1 MGSFATSVLK
11 NMGFPEVSRSIAS
24 GAENG
29 VRLANAKENFANTA
43 TSTRGKKRT
52 HGLVF
57 ENDKRNDNGR
67 YVRYYRSPQ
76 FAVKNYVENPSTRE
90 MNRVKLARFSNASRK
105 ATYERAVADRNV
117 AAVRRLLD
125 ERFVPSKE
133 LAIATIQALACRP
146 NGLDV
151 VQRLV
156 STHPPSGWYQEW
168 HDQVYTSIVTCSK
181 ARAQDLI
188 RLFLKAGITPTSQP
202 WNNDGTAAL
211 LDWAIHAGLDTAL
224 LKKLVSTDKDYK
236 TNVMAKVLTLQVKR
250 HATGGMPAGLKR
262 FVASLGDVDTPLFE
276 RVFAIAP
283 RPARIVRWLVEDA
296 GYRSAVDDV
305 LLALHFRHMQVAVY
319 LATRHA
325 WSPADRKV
333 LAVFFHDNDGNL
345 TWNDVN
351 LSAKTSFFKNARAPA
366 YARILR
372 DIAGL
377 RAPPK
382 QRPPVYRRNDDPLV
396 RIYNQL
402 RNGNALMYGQQN
414 TYPPRHVRVHKP
426 SVGHGG
432 DRGKKRDVVILQR
445 PNNARSSSPP
455 DRIASKADL
464 EAWQRR
470 HGILRG
476 TTRPN
481 RSSGNAWTV
490 QTQNPLVPLPTNARN
505 HRNSRYLKANAAARR
520 IQAAFRTATTKKK
533 TTKTTRGTGATARGP
548 ARKK

>member
-1 MGSFATSVLK
+1 MGSFATSILK
-11 NMGFPEVSRSIAS
+11 NMDFPEVSRSIAS

-29 VRLANAKENFANTA
+29 VRLTNAKDNFANTA

-57 ENDKRNDNGR
+57 KNDKRNDKGR
-67 YVRYYRSPQ
+67 YVRYYRSPE

-90 MNRVKLARFSNASRK
+90 MNRVRLARFSNASRK

-133 LAIATIQALACRP
+133 LVIATIQALACRP

-156 STHPPSGWYQEW
+156 SAGRRAPVDAEW
-168 HDQVYTSIVTCSK
+168 HDQVYTSIVRCSK

-188 RLFLKAGITPTSQP
+188 RLFLKAGITPNSEP
-202 WNNDGTAAL
+202 WLNDGTAAL
-211 LDWAIHAGLDTAL
+211 LDWAIHEGLDTAL
-224 LKKLVSTDKDYK
+224 LKKLVTTAKEYK
-236 TNVMAKVLTLQVKR
+236 TDVMAKVLQLQTKR

-262 FVASLGDVDTPLFE
+262 FVASLGGVDSPLIA
-276 RVFAIAP
+276 RVFESAP
-283 RPARIVRWLVEDA
+283 RPARIVRWLVEDT
-296 GYRSAVDDV
+296 GYRATVNDV
-305 LLALHFRHMQVAVY
+305 ILALHFRHMQVAVY
-319 LATRHA
+319 LASRHA
-325 WSPADRKV
+325 WSNTNAKK
-333 LAVFFHDNDGNL
+333 LAVFFDDNWDGKTGSDKSNL
-345 TWNDVN
+345 RGE
-351 LSAKTSFFKNARAPA
+351 TSFFKNARAPA

-372 DIAGL
+372 ETAGL
-377 RAPPK
+377 RAPPTK
-382 QRPPVYRRNDDPLV
+382 RPVSTQNDDPLV
-396 RIYNQL
+396 RIYNNLRNL

-426 SVGHGG
+426 SVVGSRGG
-432 DRGKKRDVVILQR
+432 VVILQR
-445 PNNARSSSPP
+445 PNARSAP

-476 TTRPN
+476 TTRPD
-481 RSSGNAWTV
+481 RDNAWTV
-490 QTQNPLVPLPTNARN
+490 RTQNPIVPLPTNARN
-505 HRNSRYLKANAAARR
+505 HRNSRYLKANAAARS
-520 IQAAFRTATTKKK
+520 IQAAFRTATTKKA
-533 TTKTTRGTGATARGP
+533 RGIGATARGT
-548 ARKK
+548 ARK